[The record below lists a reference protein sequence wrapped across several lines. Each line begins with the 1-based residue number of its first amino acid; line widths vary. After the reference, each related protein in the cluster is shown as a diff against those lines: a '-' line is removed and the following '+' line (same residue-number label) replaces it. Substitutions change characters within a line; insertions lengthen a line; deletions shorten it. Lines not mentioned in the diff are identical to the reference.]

1 MLMKIPLNNIFIFL
15 FIFQISLSFS
25 YDIEKTKSEFPVLQ
39 QKMNNKQLIYFDSAA
54 TTQKPKQ
61 VLDTLNYFYL
71 NDYATVHR
79 CIYDLSLKATQQYD
93 QSRKKIQKFINAKYP
108 EEIVFTKGTTDG
120 LNIIVASLGKEYLK
134 ENDEVIISEM
144 EHHSNI
150 VPWQMLQKE
159 KNIKIKVIPINDKAE
174 LILDEYEKL
183 LTNNTKIVSIAHVA
197 NSTGTINP
205 IETIIKKAHEKN
217 ALVIIDGAQAIAHIP
232 IDVRKLDADFYVF
245 SAHKIYGPTGIGAL
259 YGKIKLLEKMP
270 PIQGGG
276 DMIKTVSFEE
286 TTYQKPP
293 VKFEAGTPAFAEAIA
308 FGKAIDYVNEIGI
321 KNIQKHENDLLSYA
335 TKKIMNVPNLQ
346 IIGTA
351 DNKAAI
357 ISFLVEDISPTQ
369 LAYQLNK
376 KGIAIRSGCHCAQPT
391 MQHFK
396 ILGTNRISFGLYNT
410 KDEIDT
416 FIFALKDSI
425 YEIQAKTGMQEAET
439 ESKPYRTINY

>member
-1 MLMKIPLNNIFIFL
+1 MKIPLNNLFIYSFIFI
-15 FIFQISLSFS
+15 ISSSFA

-61 VLDTLNYFYL
+61 VLDTLHYFYL

-93 QSRKKIQKFINAKYP
+93 QSRRKIQKFINAKYP

-120 LNIIVASLGKEYLK
+120 LNIIVGSLGKEYLK
-134 ENDEVIISEM
+134 ENDEIIVSQM

-159 KNIKIKVIPINDKAE
+159 KKIKIKVIPINDKAE
-174 LILDEYEKL
+174 LMLEEYEKL
-183 LTNNTKIVSIAHVA
+183 LTDNTKVVSVAHVA

-259 YGKIKLLEKMP
+259 YGKMKLLEKMP

-308 FGKAIDYVNEIGI
+308 FGKAIDYVNDIGI
-321 KNIQKHENDLLSYA
+321 KNIQKHENELLEYA
-335 TKKIMNVPNLQ
+335 TKKIKDIPNLQ

-351 DNKAAI
+351 DKKAAI
-357 ISFLVEDISPTQ
+357 ISFLVDDISPTQ

-391 MQHFK
+391 MQHFN

-410 KDEIDT
+410 KDEIDI
-416 FIFALKDSI
+416 FIPALKDSI